1 MRSGQSW
8 KAYRRNNSRHGKDS
22 KEKPSR
28 SNRRVRFYS
37 LDPLD
42 LVASVDLPVGRVSV
56 DRVSVDR
63 VSVGQ
68 VSVGQGAD
76 PIVRWSPSTTKTE
89 TDGLIDKNEIRR
101 AKKRNPP
108 ALADRAVGQVGA
120 DLPVAPADQV
130 ADQVDPVVDPVVDP
144 AVAQVAAQVDQV
156 VAPAGLVAQAVDQVA
171 PVAQAASSVS
181 EAHPQVVQ
189 AEIANR
195 ENQASNSHP
204 AKSPATMTKTSTTA
218 ASFAR
223 SS

>member
-1 MRSGQSW
+1 
-8 KAYRRNNSRHGKDS
+8 
-22 KEKPSR
+22 
-28 SNRRVRFYS
+28 VRFYS

-42 LVASVDLPVGRVSV
+42 LVASVDLPV
-56 DRVSVDR
+56 DR

-68 VSVGQGAD
+68 VSADQVSVGQVSVGRGED
-76 PIVRWSPSTTKTE
+76 PIVPWSPSTTKTA

-101 AKKRNPP
+101 AKKRNPL

-120 DLPVAPADQV
+120 DLPVAPA
-130 ADQVDPVVDPVVDP
+130 
-144 AVAQVAAQVDQV
+144 
-156 VAPAGLVAQAVDQVA
+156 GLVAQAVAQAAQVA
-171 PVAQAASSVS
+171 QVGLVASSVS

-195 ENQASNSHP
+195 ENQVSNSHP